1 MAKKVYCCSDSEK
14 RTDQERIYSSPVNK
28 RSICFVFLLSVFIF
42 ASCAPVKTVK
52 SIQVPACRHNAV
64 YQAVTFGDQSGS
76 PVRIAVG
83 RSTVDKYIR
92 HAQAQA
98 YVNGRW
104 EYLKMYDSSIG
115 VGSKEPFKPVSYYTV
130 TDFTRIHLKI
140 VNPN

>member
-1 MAKKVYCCSDSEK
+1 MATTEYYWKKA
-14 RTDQERIYSSPVNK
+14 TDAKHIHSNFINK
-28 RSICFVFLLSVFIF
+28 RNICFAFLLCLFIF

-64 YQAVTFGDQSGS
+64 YQAVTFGDQSGY

-83 RSTVDKYIR
+83 RSTVEKYIR

-115 VGSKEPFKPVSYYTV
+115 VGSKDPFKPVSYYTV
-130 TDFTRIHLKI
+130 NDFTRIHLKI